1 MRKLAFYTAFFLF
14 FCQFTVNGQK
24 INTDD
29 VRFAGDSLAMGE
41 SIDPLSPAK
50 ATFYSAILPGLGQA
64 YNKKYWKI
72 PIVYAALGTGV
83 YFYENNKHEL
93 DRYQD
98 AYKQRI
104 AGFPD
109 EFDGQEGNPY
119 VSEDGLLR
127 AQDFY
132 RKNRDLSIFIT
143 LGLYALNIIEA
154 NVDAHLDDRVFGK
167 NLSLKPSLG
176 LHPVENSAIAGINI
190 KFDF

>member
-1 MRKLAFYTAFFLF
+1 MRKSAFYIAFFLI
-14 FCQFTVNGQK
+14 FCQLTVYGQK

-29 VRFAGDSLAMGE
+29 VRFAGDSLVMGGE
-41 SIDPLSPAK
+41 IDPLSPAR

-72 PIVYAALGTGV
+72 PIIYAALGTGV
-83 YFYENNKHEL
+83 YFYEENLHQLN
-93 DRYQD
+93 RYKT

-104 AGFPD
+104 AGFED
-109 EFDGQEGNPY
+109 EFDGQDGKPL

-127 AQDFY
+127 AQNVY

-154 NVDAHLDDRVFGK
+154 NVDAHLDDRVFNK
-167 NLSLKPSLG
+167 NLSLKPSLN
-176 LHPVENSAIAGINI
+176 LHPVENSAVAGINL
-190 KFDF
+190 KLDF

>member
-1 MRKLAFYTAFFLF
+1 MRKSAFYIAFFLI
-14 FCQFTVNGQK
+14 FCQFTVNGQR

-29 VRFAGDSLAMGE
+29 VRFAGDSLVMGE
-41 SIDPLSPAK
+41 TIDPLSPAR

-72 PIVYAALGTGV
+72 PIIYAALGTGV
-83 YFYENNKHEL
+83 YFYEENLHQL
-93 DRYQD
+93 DRYKT

-109 EFDGQEGNPY
+109 EFNGLDGNPL

-127 AQDFY
+127 AQDVY

-154 NVDAHLDDRVFGK
+154 NVDAHLDDRVFNK
-167 NLSLKPSLG
+167 NLSLNPSLNI
-176 LHPVENSAIAGINI
+176 HPVENSAVAGINL